1 MWVLSP
7 AFGRAAIMPDYRYR
21 LVNVFADSVFG
32 GNPLCVF
39 EDARGMSREV
49 MRDLALQFNLSETTF
64 VLDRTQPGVAEVCI
78 MTPTHEMAF
87 AGHPSLGTAHVL
99 RELGQASDDTVVLS
113 LPAGKVPVVAQGDV
127 WTLVAPS
134 TGAPGLRRAGVSR
147 ADVAAFLGLSVED
160 LAGDPVWVDTGIEQC
175 VVPLV
180 SPEAVKRAAPRD
192 CLQWE
197 DSRDG
202 RRVLYAFAF
211 AGQQRAGREVVCAR
225 YFSARGAGVVEDP
238 GTGSACANLG
248 GWLQSQGREVAG
260 GVLVEQGDLVR
271 RPCRLFLDV
280 DPQGG
285 QIRVGGQV
293 RTLGGGTI
301 HLP

>member
-1 MWVLSP
+1 
-7 AFGRAAIMPDYRYR
+7 MPDFRYR
-21 LVNVFADSVFG
+21 LVNVFAESFFG

-39 EDARGMSREV
+39 EDARGMPVDV

-64 VLDRTQPGVAEVCI
+64 VLERPEPGVADVRI

-99 RELGQASDDTVVLS
+99 RDLGLAIQDTVTLS
-113 LPAGKVPVVAQGDV
+113 LAAGRVPVRAQGDV

-134 TGAPGLRRAGVSR
+134 AQAPRLRPAEASR
-147 ADVAAFLGLSVED
+147 AEVAAFLGLSTED

-175 VVPLV
+175 VVPLA
-180 SPEAVKRAAPRD
+180 SPQAVKRATPHDAQRWG
-192 CLQWE
+192 Q
-197 DSRDG
+197 SRDG

-211 AGQQRAGREVVCAR
+211 EGQRREGREVVCAR

-248 GWLQSQGREVAG
+248 GWLLTQGRDIPG

-280 DPQGG
+280 DAG
-285 QIRVGGQV
+285 QRIRVGGRVITVGEGVV
-293 RTLGGGTI
+293 R
-301 HLP
+301 LP

>member
-1 MWVLSP
+1 
-7 AFGRAAIMPDYRYR
+7 MPDYRYR
-21 LVNVFADSVFG
+21 LVNVFAESLFG

-39 EDARGMSREV
+39 EDARGMSRQV

-64 VLDRTQPGVAEVCI
+64 VLERPQAGVAEVCI

-99 RELGQASDDTVVLS
+99 RDLGLAIADSVTLAV
-113 LPAGKVPVVAQGDV
+113 PAGRVPVMAKGDV

-134 TGAPGLRRAGVSR
+134 TEAPRMRAADASRAG
-147 ADVAAFLGLSVED
+147 VAAFLGLTVDD
-160 LAGDPVWVDTGIEQC
+160 LAGDPVWMDTGIEQC

-180 SPEAVKRAAPRD
+180 SPDAVRRAVPQD
-192 CLQWE
+192 CLKWGE
-197 DSRDG
+197 SRDG

-211 AGQQRAGREVVCAR
+211 EQEQRAGRQVVCAR

-248 GWLQSQGREVAG
+248 GWLLLQGRDIPG
-260 GVLVEQGDLVR
+260 GVVVEQGDLVR
-271 RPCRLFLDV
+271 RACRLFLDV
-280 DPQGG
+280 DPQSQ
-285 QIRVGGQV
+285 QIRVGGRV
-293 RTLGGGTI
+293 LTLGEGTI